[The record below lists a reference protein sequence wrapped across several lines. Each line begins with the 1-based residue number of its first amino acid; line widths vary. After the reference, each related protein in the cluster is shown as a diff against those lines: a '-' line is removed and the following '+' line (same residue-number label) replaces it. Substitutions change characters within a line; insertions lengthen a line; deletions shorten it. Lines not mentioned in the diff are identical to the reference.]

1 MMVVLSPMIFF
12 RYQAQLQKNLLYLAA
27 IADTQP
33 QTTISRPQVRNIPY
47 IYTTSFVLHILILSP
62 QTDGAAW
69 CIAGVR
75 GAIHV
80 AGANVPPQDPSNAP
94 ADAGAAAAATAS
106 PAALVRRSDGHE
118 AWRCEWHSSA
128 SARRNARERSPER
141 WRATSEPSESHRSTG
156 TKMTVEATSA
166 INPKG

>member
-106 PAALVRRSDGHE
+106 PAALVWRSDGHE

-128 SARRNARERSPER
+128 SARRNAPRSRSPER
-141 WRATSEPSESHRSTG
+141 WRGHLGAFREPQEHRHR
-156 TKMTVEATSA
+156 K
-166 INPKG
+166 